1 MFKNVRTKKGWLLLG
16 IILLTASLIAAFS
29 SPDGTETKTDAFG
42 SAGGRVSS
50 TNFETV
56 FILGQ
61 SSPPDVS
68 ESSNFRNIGGFLAT
82 FGIVGTKTVS
92 LDFPQGWNW
101 ISINVIPPDP
111 DMEIVWQD
119 VANLKI
125 VKGYG
130 GFFIPGVWNGIGDWN
145 VKEMYVPY
153 VDPAD
158 QLLVQGQPVDPAT
171 PIELQQNWNWVSY
184 LPDVAIN
191 AEVAL
196 ASIVDDLNIAK
207 AYGGFYIPGLWNGIG
222 DMQLG
227 QGYKLHLKQACTLIY
242 PSEGSMAKLAK
253 AKVLPKAEPMPG
265 EHFVVNHQT
274 DDYYSILVT
283 SVRIDGKEAE
293 VGDELGIFAE
303 SNLCVGS
310 VLLQG
315 EFPVGVMAWADDPQT
330 EKVDGFKQG
339 EAMVFKVW
347 DVSEDQECKA
357 TASYIQ
363 GDGKFGSSAFA
374 SVSLEG
380 RSPVLLPESYDLGQ
394 NYPNPFNPETTINY
408 QLPEAGRVVL
418 KIYNTLGQEI
428 RTLVSEEKEA
438 GYHEARWDGKD
449 DKGVAVSS
457 GVYVYRIQSGE
468 FVKARKMLF
477 LR

>member
-1 MFKNVRTKKGWLLLG
+1 LG
-16 IILLTASLIAAFS
+16 IFVLSASLIAAFS

-50 TNFETV
+50 TNFETA

-61 SSPPDVS
+61 SSQPDFS
-68 ESSNFRNIGGFLAT
+68 ESSNFRNIGGFLAS

-101 ISINVIPPDP
+101 ISINVYPPDP
-111 DMEIVWQD
+111 DMEVVWQD

-158 QLLVQGQPVDPAT
+158 QLVVQGQPVDPAT

-207 AYGGFYIPGLWNGIG
+207 AYSGFYIPGLWNGIG

-227 QGYKLHLKQACTLIY
+227 QGYKLHLKQARNLIY

-253 AKVLPKAEPMPG
+253 AEAMPKAEPIPG
-265 EHFVVNHQT
+265 EHFVINHQT
-274 DDYYSILVT
+274 DDYYSILIN
-283 SVRIDGKEAE
+283 SIRIDGKEAE
-293 VGDELGIFAE
+293 VGDELGIFTE
-303 SNLCVGS
+303 SNLCMGS
-310 VLLQG
+310 VVLQG
-315 EFPVGVMAWADDPQT
+315 DFPIGVMAWADDPQT

-347 DVSEDQECKA
+347 DASENQECEVEVCY
-357 TASYIQ
+357 TQ
-363 GDGKFGSSAFA
+363 GDGKFGSNAFA

-380 RSPVLLPESYDLGQ
+380 RSPVLLPESYGLSQ
-394 NYPNPFNPETTINY
+394 NYPNPFNPETIIEY
-408 QLPEAGRVVL
+408 QLPDAGLVSL
-418 KIYNTLGQEI
+418 KVYTILGQEV
-428 RTLVSEEKEA
+428 RTLIDGEKMA
-438 GYHEARWDGKD
+438 GYHQVIWDGKD
-449 DKGVAVSS
+449 NAGQRLAS
-457 GVYVYRIQSGE
+457 GVYLYQIHVGD
-468 FVKARKMLF
+468 FVQTKKVIL
-477 LR
+477 LK